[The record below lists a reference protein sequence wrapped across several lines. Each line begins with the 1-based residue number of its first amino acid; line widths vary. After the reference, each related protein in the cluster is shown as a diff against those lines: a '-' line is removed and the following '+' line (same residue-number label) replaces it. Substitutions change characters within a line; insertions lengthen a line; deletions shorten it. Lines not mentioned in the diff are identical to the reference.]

1 MESCYENIT
10 EICDLDY
17 LKKKDYKCKKILKKF
32 LWIKKN
38 EEFISNDKKI
48 VSVYLWKFLLR
59 LPIS

>member
-48 VSVYLWKFLLR
+48 VSVYL
-59 LPIS
+59 